1 MQSTIERAG
10 DGGCGRL
17 IEDKSVDGTLIG
29 LGEDRDRIV
38 KGGNRDC
45 ADDCG
50 EDEREVV

>member
-17 IEDKSVDGTLIG
+17 IEDKSVDETLVC
-29 LGEDRDRIV
+29 LGEDSDNIV

-50 EDEREVV
+50 EDEGEVV

>member
-17 IEDKSVDGTLIG
+17 IEDKSVGGTLIR

-38 KGGNRDC
+38 KGGNRD
-45 ADDCG
+45 DGGD
-50 EDEREVV
+50 DEREVL